1 MTLRNYE
8 VTFKNGKSEV
18 VDGKVFL
25 FSENAAVVPVATSLN
40 VYNAN
45 LVQSIKEVKQESC
58 AEEQHEGVALTK
70 IEKAIALSII
80 FNAIDNKELDGH
92 VSKEKITNVLKVFE
106 ELQEDTETDE
116 EKEAHINIIN
126 KLIDNILVEKN
137 QEQKEPIPPFSK
149 INKESIG
156 VREGSFV

>member
-1 MTLRNYE
+1 MTLRSYE

-25 FSENAAVVPVATSLN
+25 FSESNAVVPIATNLN

-80 FNAIDNKELDGH
+80 FNAIDNKELEGH
-92 VSKEKITNVLKVFE
+92 VSKEKITDVLKVFE
-106 ELQEDTETDE
+106 ELQEDTEPEE

-126 KLIDNILVEKN
+126 KLIDNLSAEKN
-137 QEQKEPIPPFSK
+137 QEQKEPSPPFQK
-149 INKESIG
+149 
-156 VREGSFV
+156 

>member
-1 MTLRNYE
+1 MTSRSYE

-25 FSENAAVVPVATSLN
+25 FSESNAVVPVATNLN

-58 AEEQHEGVALTK
+58 IEEQHEGVALTK

-80 FNAIDNKELDGH
+80 FNAIDNKELNGH
-92 VSKEKITNVLKVFE
+92 VSEEKIADVLKVFE
-106 ELQEDTETDE
+106 ELQEDTEPEE

-126 KLIDNILVEKN
+126 KLIDNLSAEKN
-137 QEQKEPIPPFSK
+137 QEQKEPIPPIQK
-149 INKESIG
+149 
-156 VREGSFV
+156 

>member
-1 MTLRNYE
+1 MTLRSYE

-25 FSENAAVVPVATSLN
+25 FSESNAVVPVATNLT

-58 AEEQHEGVALTK
+58 IEEQHEGVALTK

-92 VSKEKITNVLKVFE
+92 VSKEKLSDVLKIFE
-106 ELQEDTETDE
+106 ALREEIDADKESEE
-116 EKEAHINIIN
+116 EKEAHLNIIN
-126 KLIDNILVEKN
+126 KLIDNILAEKN
-137 QEQKEPIPPFSK
+137 QEQKEPGPP
-149 INKESIG
+149 IQN
-156 VREGSFV
+156 

>member
-1 MTLRNYE
+1 MTLRSYE

-25 FSENAAVVPVATSLN
+25 FSESNAVVPVATNLN

-45 LVQSIKEVKQESC
+45 LVQSIREVKQQSC
-58 AEEQHEGVALTK
+58 TVVECEGLALTK
-70 IEKAIALSII
+70 IEKAIALSIV

-92 VSKEKITNVLKVFE
+92 VSKDKISDVHTVFE
-106 ELQEDTETDE
+106 ELQEDTESEE

-126 KLIDNILVEKN
+126 KLIVSLSTEKN
-137 QEQKEPIPPFSK
+137 QEQKETIPPYK
-149 INKESIG
+149 K
-156 VREGSFV
+156 